1 MYKNKYFD
9 SISPIF
15 QSLPAKPGIYQYF
28 DETGVIIYIGKA
40 KNLKKRVY
48 SYFQK
53 EPDKTKLRM
62 LVRRIADIKYIVV
75 DTEID
80 ALLLENSLIK
90 KYQPRYNILLK
101 DDKTF
106 PWICIKNENFPRV
119 FATRNLVKD
128 KSIYFGPYASIKMM
142 NALLEMIRQLFK
154 LRTCN
159 LNLDE
164 LHIKKGKYRVCLEYH
179 IKRCLGPCENK
190 QSLEDYQ
197 QNIDQISLILKGNI
211 TVVLK
216 RLKELMME
224 YASKQDFENAQI
236 VKEKILSLENYQSKS
251 TIVNPKIGNVD
262 VYSVISDEKN
272 AYVNFLKIIDGAI
285 VQTYTQEVKK
295 NLEETDDE
303 ILSFAMTDIRERLQS
318 TTQEVILP
326 FLPEFKFQNLK
337 YTVPKKGDKL
347 KLLELSLR
355 NAKYYMLEKQKNASL
370 IDPERN
376 VKRVLEKMKED
387 LQLPKLPNHIECF
400 DNSNTQGTNAVSAMV
415 CFRNAKPSKKDY
427 RHYNIQTVVGP
438 DDFASMKEVFL
449 RRYKRLIEENSPL
462 PDLIVV
468 DGGKGQLS
476 AAFEILVDL
485 KIQDKVSIIGIA
497 KRLEEIFK
505 PFDSIPLYIDKKSES
520 LRIIQQLRDEAH
532 RFGITHHRVKR
543 EKDTIKTE
551 LTQIKGIGSTIAE
564 KLLLEFRSVKTIK
577 ETSIEEIEKII
588 GKSKAKIVFDY
599 YHKIEE
605 SSPSLIRFQNFK

>member
-1 MYKNKYFD
+1 MFKNKYFET
-9 SISPIF
+9 IAPII
-15 QSLPAKPGIYQYF
+15 QNLPQKPGIYQYF

-53 EPDKTKLRM
+53 EPERTKLRM

-80 ALLLENSLIK
+80 ALLLENNLIK

-106 PWICIKNENFPRV
+106 PWICIKNEYYPRV
-119 FATRNLVKD
+119 FVTRNIVKD
-128 KSIYFGPYASIKMM
+128 NSQYFGPYASGKMM
-142 NALLEMIRQLFK
+142 NAVLEMIRQLFQ

-164 LHIKKGKYRVCLEYH
+164 NHISKRKYRVCLEYH

-190 QSLEDYQ
+190 QTLEDYN
-197 QNIDQISLILKGNI
+197 QNIEQISHILKGNI
-211 TVVLK
+211 SVVLNK
-216 RLKELMME
+216 LKQIMME
-224 YASKQDFENAQI
+224 YASKQEFENAQLM
-236 VKEKILSLENYQSKS
+236 KEKIQSLENYQSKS
-251 TIVNPKIGNVD
+251 TVVNPKIGNID
-262 VYSVISDEKN
+262 VFSIISDDKN

-295 NLEETDDE
+295 NLDETDDE

-318 TTQEVILP
+318 TSLEVLVP
-326 FLPEFKFQNLK
+326 FLPEYKFQTIK

-370 IDPERN
+370 VDPERN

-387 LQLPKLPNHIECF
+387 LQLPKLPYHIECF

-415 CFRNAKPSKKDY
+415 CFKNAKPSKKDY
-427 RHYNIQTVVGP
+427 RHFNIQTVVGP
-438 DDFASMKEVFL
+438 DDFASMKEVFF

-476 AAFEILVDL
+476 AAYEILAEL
-485 KIQDKVSIIGIA
+485 KIEDKVSIIGIA

-551 LTQIKGIGSTIAE
+551 LTQIQGIGSVIAE
-564 KLLLEFRSVKTIK
+564 KLLLHFRSVTSIK
-577 ETSIEEIEKII
+577 ETPLEELKKII
-588 GKSKAKIVFDY
+588 GKAKAKIVFEHY
-599 YHKIEE
+599 QK
-605 SSPSLIRFQNFK
+605 

>member
-1 MYKNKYFD
+1 MFKNKYFET
-9 SISPIF
+9 ISPIL
-15 QSLPAKPGIYQYF
+15 QNLPSKPGIYQYF
-28 DETGVIIYIGKA
+28 DESGVIIYIGKA

-48 SYFQK
+48 NYFQK
-53 EPDKTKLRM
+53 EPDRTKLRM

-80 ALLLENSLIK
+80 ALLLENNLIK

-106 PWICIKNENFPRV
+106 PWICIKNEDFPRIFV
-119 FATRNLVKD
+119 TRTLIKD
-128 KSIYFGPYASIKMM
+128 KSQYFGPYASGKMM
-142 NALLEMIRQLFK
+142 NALLEMIRQLFQ

-159 LNLDE
+159 LNLSE
-164 LHIKKGKYRVCLEYH
+164 NQIKKLKYRVCLEYH
-179 IKRCLGPCENK
+179 IKRCLGPCENRQNK
-190 QSLEDYQ
+190 EDYQ
-197 QNIDQISLILKGNI
+197 HNIDQIALILKGNI

-216 RLKELMME
+216 RFKDLMME
-224 YASKQDFENAQI
+224 YAEKQEFENAQL
-236 VKEKILSLENYQSKS
+236 VKEKIQSLENYQSKS
-251 TIVNPKIGNVD
+251 TVVNPKIGNVD
-262 VYSVISDEKN
+262 VFSIISDEKN

-295 NLEETDDE
+295 NLDETDDE
-303 ILSFAMTDIRERLQS
+303 ILSLAMTEISEKLQS
-318 TTQEVILP
+318 TTNEIILP
-326 FLPEFKFQNLK
+326 FLPEFKYQTIK
-337 YTVPKKGDKL
+337 YTIPKKGDKL

-370 IDPERN
+370 VDPERN
-376 VKRVLEKMKED
+376 VKRVLEKMKD
-387 LQLPKLPNHIECF
+387 NFQLPKLPYHIECF

-415 CFRNAKPSKKDY
+415 CFRNGKPSKKDY
-427 RHYNIQTVVGP
+427 RHYNIRTVVGP

-449 RRYKRLIEENSPL
+449 RRYSRLLEEKSPL

-476 AAFEILVDL
+476 AAYEILCDL

-505 PFDSIPLYIDKKSES
+505 PFDSIPLYVDKKSET
-520 LRIIQQLRDEAH
+520 LRIIQHLRDEAH

-551 LTQIKGIGSTIAE
+551 LTQIQGIGSVIAE
-564 KLLLEFRSVKTIK
+564 KLLLHFRSVTSIK
-577 ETSIEEIEKII
+577 ETSLEELEKIV
-588 GKSKAKIVFDY
+588 GKAKAKIVFEHY
-599 YHKIEE
+599 QK
-605 SSPSLIRFQNFK
+605 

>member
-1 MYKNKYFD
+1 MFKNKYFET
-9 SISPIF
+9 ILPIL
-15 QSLPAKPGIYQYF
+15 QNLPSKPGIYQYF
-28 DETGVIIYIGKA
+28 DESGVIIYIGKA

-48 SYFQK
+48 NYFQK
-53 EPDKTKLRM
+53 EPDRTKLRM

-80 ALLLENSLIK
+80 ALLLENNLIK

-106 PWICIKNENFPRV
+106 PWICIKNEDFPRIFV
-119 FATRNLVKD
+119 TRTLIKD
-128 KSIYFGPYASIKMM
+128 KSQYFGPYASGKMM
-142 NALLEMIRQLFK
+142 NALLEMIRQLFQ

-159 LNLDE
+159 LNLSDVQ
-164 LHIKKGKYRVCLEYH
+164 IKKQKYRVCLEYH
-179 IKRCLGPCENK
+179 IKRCLGPCENRQNK
-190 QSLEDYQ
+190 DDYQ
-197 QNIDQISLILKGNI
+197 HNIDQIALILKGNI

-216 RLKELMME
+216 RFKDLMMK
-224 YASKQDFENAQI
+224 YAEKQEFENAQL
-236 VKEKILSLENYQSKS
+236 VKEKIQSLENYQSKS
-251 TIVNPKIGNVD
+251 TVVNPKIGNVD
-262 VYSVISDEKN
+262 VFSIISDEKN

-295 NLEETDDE
+295 NLDETDDE
-303 ILSFAMTDIRERLQS
+303 ILSLAMTEISEKLQS
-318 TTQEVILP
+318 TTNEIILP
-326 FLPEFKFQNLK
+326 FLPEFKYQTIK

-370 IDPERN
+370 VDPERN
-376 VKRVLEKMKED
+376 VKRVLEKIKD
-387 LQLPKLPNHIECF
+387 DFQLPKLPYHIECF

-415 CFRNAKPSKKDY
+415 CFRNGKPSKKDY
-427 RHYNIQTVVGP
+427 RHYNIRTVVGP

-449 RRYKRLIEENSPL
+449 RRYSRLLEEKSPL

-476 AAFEILVDL
+476 AAYEILCDL

-505 PFDSIPLYIDKKSES
+505 PFDSIPLYIDKKSET
-520 LRIIQQLRDEAH
+520 LRIIQHLRDEAH

-551 LTQIKGIGSTIAE
+551 LTQIQGIGSVIAE
-564 KLLLEFRSVKTIK
+564 KLLLHLRSVTSIK
-577 ETSIEEIEKII
+577 ETSLEELEKII
-588 GKSKAKIVFDY
+588 GKAKAKIVFEHY
-599 YHKIEE
+599 QK
-605 SSPSLIRFQNFK
+605 

>member
-1 MYKNKYFD
+1 MFKNKYFEN
-9 SISPIF
+9 IAPII
-15 QSLPAKPGIYQYF
+15 QNLPQKPGIYQYF

-53 EPDKTKLRM
+53 EPERTKLRM

-80 ALLLENSLIK
+80 ALLLENNLIK

-106 PWICIKNENFPRV
+106 PWICIKNEDYPRV
-119 FATRNLVKD
+119 FVTRNIVKD
-128 KSIYFGPYASIKMM
+128 NSQYFGPYASGKMM
-142 NALLEMIRQLFK
+142 NAVLEMIRQLFQ

-164 LHIKKGKYRVCLEYH
+164 NHISKRKYRVCLEYH

-190 QSLEDYQ
+190 QTLEDYN
-197 QNIDQISLILKGNI
+197 QNIEQISHILKGNI
-211 TVVLK
+211 SVVLNK
-216 RLKELMME
+216 LKQIMME
-224 YASKQDFENAQI
+224 YASKQEFENAQLM
-236 VKEKILSLENYQSKS
+236 KEKIQSLENYQSKS
-251 TIVNPKIGNVD
+251 TVVNPKIGNID
-262 VYSVISDEKN
+262 VFSIISDDKN

-295 NLEETDDE
+295 NLDETDDE
-303 ILSFAMTDIRERLQS
+303 ILSFAMTEILERLQS
-318 TTQEVILP
+318 TSLEVLVP
-326 FLPEFKFQNLK
+326 FLPEYKFQTIK
-337 YTVPKKGDKL
+337 YSVPKKGDKL

-370 IDPERN
+370 VDPERN

-387 LQLPKLPNHIECF
+387 IQLPKLPYHIECF

-415 CFRNAKPSKKDY
+415 CFKNAKPSKKDY
-427 RHYNIQTVVGP
+427 RHFNIQTVVGP
-438 DDFASMKEVFL
+438 DDFASMKEVFF

-476 AAFEILVDL
+476 AAYEILAEL
-485 KIQDKVSIIGIA
+485 KIEDKVSIIGIA

-551 LTQIKGIGSTIAE
+551 LTQIQGIGSVIAE
-564 KLLLEFRSVKTIK
+564 KLLLHFRSVTSIK
-577 ETSIEEIEKII
+577 ETPLEELEKII
-588 GKSKAKIVFDY
+588 GKAKAKIVFEHY
-599 YHKIEE
+599 QK
-605 SSPSLIRFQNFK
+605 

>member
-1 MYKNKYFD
+1 MFKNKY
-9 SISPIF
+9 SETIIPII
-15 QSLPAKPGIYQYF
+15 QNLPPKPGIYQYF
-28 DETGVIIYIGKA
+28 DEDGVIIYIGKA

-53 EPDKTKLRM
+53 EPDRTKLRM

-80 ALLLENSLIK
+80 ALLLENNLIK

-106 PWICIKNENFPRV
+106 PWICIKNEDFPRV
-119 FATRNLVKD
+119 FVTRNVVKD
-128 KSIYFGPYASIKMM
+128 KSQYFGPYASGKMM
-142 NALLEMIRQLFK
+142 NALLEMIRQLFQ

-164 LHIKKGKYRVCLEYH
+164 NYIQKGKYRVCLEYH
-179 IKRCLGPCENK
+179 IKRCLGPCEKK
-190 QSLEDYQ
+190 QSAIDYQ
-197 QNIDQISLILKGNI
+197 QNIEQIIHILKGNI
-211 TVVLK
+211 SVVLS
-216 RLKELMME
+216 RLKTMMMD
-224 YASKQDFENAQI
+224 YATKQQFENAQI
-236 VKEKILSLENYQSKS
+236 VKEKIQSLENYQSKS
-251 TIVNPKIGNVD
+251 TVVNPKIGNLD
-262 VYSVISDEKN
+262 VFSILSDDKN

-318 TTQEVILP
+318 TSQEVLVP
-326 FLPEFKFQNLK
+326 FIPEFKFQTIK

-370 IDPERN
+370 VDPERN
-376 VKRVLEKMKED
+376 IKRVLEKMKED
-387 LQLPKLPNHIECF
+387 LQLPKLPYTIECF

-415 CFRNAKPSKKDY
+415 CFKKAKPSKNDY
-427 RHYNIQTVVGP
+427 RHYNIKTVVGP

-449 RRYKRLIEENSPL
+449 RRYKRLLEENLPL

-476 AAFEILVDL
+476 AAYEILVEL
-485 KIQDKVSIIGIA
+485 KIEDKVSIIGIA

-505 PFDSIPLYIDKKSES
+505 PFDSIPLYIDKKSET

-551 LTQIKGIGSTIAE
+551 LTQIKGIGSVIAE
-564 KLLLEFRSVKTIK
+564 KLLLHFRSVTTIK
-577 ETSIEEIEKII
+577 ETSLEELEKVI
-588 GKSKAKIVFDY
+588 GKAKAKIIFDH
-599 YHKIEE
+599 YH
-605 SSPSLIRFQNFK
+605 